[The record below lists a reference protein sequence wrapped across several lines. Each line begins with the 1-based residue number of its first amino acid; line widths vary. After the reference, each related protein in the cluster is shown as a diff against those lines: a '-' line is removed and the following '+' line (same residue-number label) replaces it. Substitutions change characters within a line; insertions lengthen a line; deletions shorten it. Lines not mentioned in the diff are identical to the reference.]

1 MRVAEAIKLMTK
13 AMLQRVVD
21 SFTKDFPR
29 SDEERAR
36 EIILRNT
43 GELTD
48 PQRIEAVLRFDGLL
62 QDQIRQTCV
71 LEALMGSPDCAASE
85 LDVVENVT
93 RLQQEVLDAAASP
106 QALRYED
113 AHSVEVL
120 RAVMRVALKDAM
132 VTNQELELLR
142 VMRESLG
149 VSPLSMRIIFAQ
161 LKHFPRKGNELHTA
175 LECRDTLLNLQ
186 RCGIVFYCNRA
197 KGGLYVIPE
206 EVAPSVR
213 RVLGIELTPHAWDKL
228 LSSLTVAQ
236 LATVL
241 RAVGLPESGNKKA
254 RIERVIL
261 AGVKPSAALESLST
275 QDLYNLCA
283 SVPGLK
289 VSGGKSTK
297 IKRIVRHFANLVI
310 KDVGEET
317 SRGERCY
324 QYLVELAARDR
335 ANLLTN
341 RIITKDREIE
351 GAFEEGT
358 RFLFSEKLGLELQ
371 HMEGTDHADGCVVFG
386 KANDVLLWDN
396 KSKETVY
403 TFPPSHL
410 RQFKRYIRDAEQRV
424 SCFLIIVPAVA
435 DEARANAHRL
445 KSESG
450 SDTDVALI
458 TAEDLVWVAEEW
470 KGRSSRD
477 SFNLEVLN
485 AIGIL
490 TRTVLDQRMRLF
502 LV

>member
-1 MRVAEAIKLMTK
+1 MRVDEAIELMTK
-13 AMLQRVVD
+13 GLLQRVVD
-21 SFTKDFPR
+21 SFTKDFPK

-36 EIILRNT
+36 EIILRNS

-48 PQRIEAVLRFDGLL
+48 PRRIEAVLAFDGRL

-71 LEALMGSPDCAASE
+71 LEALIGSPDCTASE

-93 RLQQEVLDAAASP
+93 QLQQQVLDAAASP

-113 AHSVEVL
+113 ARSVEVL
-120 RAVMRVALKDAM
+120 RAVMRVALKDAI

-142 VMRESLG
+142 VLRESLG
-149 VSPLSMRIIFAQ
+149 LSPLSMRIIQAQ
-161 LKHFPRKGNELHTA
+161 LEHFPRKGNLLHTA
-175 LECRDTLLNLQ
+175 AECREALLNLQ

-197 KGGLYVIPE
+197 NGGLYVIPE

-213 RVLGIELTPHAWDKL
+213 RVLGIELSSHAWGKL
-228 LSSLTVAQ
+228 LSNLTVAQ
-236 LATVL
+236 LATIL
-241 RAVGLPESGNKKA
+241 RAEGMPESGKKEA
-254 RIERVIL
+254 RIERVVL
-261 AGVKPSAALESLST
+261 TGVKPSTALARLSKE
-275 QDLYNLCA
+275 DLYHLCT

-289 VSGGKSTK
+289 ISGSKPTK
-297 IKRIVRHFANLVI
+297 ITRIVRHFANLVI
-310 KDVGEET
+310 RDVAEET
-317 SRGERCY
+317 PPGERYY

-341 RIITKDREIE
+341 RIVTKDREIE

-371 HMEGTDHADGCVVFG
+371 HMEGTDHADGCITFG
-386 KANDVLLWDN
+386 KTSELLLWDN

-410 RQFKRYIRDAEQRV
+410 RQFKRYIRDAEKRV
-424 SCFLIIVPAVA
+424 SCFLIIVPSVA
-435 DEARANAHRL
+435 DEALANALRL

-458 TAEDLVWVAEEW
+458 AAEDLVWVAEEW
-470 KGRSSRD
+470 RARSSRE

-485 AIGIL
+485 ATGIL

-502 LV
+502 L